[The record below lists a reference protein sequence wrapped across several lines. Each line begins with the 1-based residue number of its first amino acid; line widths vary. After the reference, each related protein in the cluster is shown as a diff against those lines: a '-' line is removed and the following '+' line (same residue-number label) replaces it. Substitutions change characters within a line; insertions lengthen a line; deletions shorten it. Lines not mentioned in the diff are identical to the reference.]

1 MLAADFVWQV
11 IGDRE
16 LQEVAGDS
24 FVTQDRS
31 WVFDGRANVE
41 ILALRIVSRDEIKT
55 RRVLVVN
62 ARRIH
67 EAAGT
72 RRLERFGQLAN
83 FKAAKIRRQRDQL
96 VLFQETDHFGLA

>member
-24 FVTQDRS
+24 FVTQDRPR
-31 WVFDGRANVE
+31 VFDGRANVE
-41 ILALRIVSRDEIKT
+41 ILALRIVSRDEIKA

-62 ARRIH
+62 SGSVH

-72 RRLERFGQLAN
+72 GGLERLRQLAN
-83 FKAAKIRRQRDQL
+83 FKAAEIRRQGDQL
-96 VLFQETDHFGLA
+96 VRFQKTD